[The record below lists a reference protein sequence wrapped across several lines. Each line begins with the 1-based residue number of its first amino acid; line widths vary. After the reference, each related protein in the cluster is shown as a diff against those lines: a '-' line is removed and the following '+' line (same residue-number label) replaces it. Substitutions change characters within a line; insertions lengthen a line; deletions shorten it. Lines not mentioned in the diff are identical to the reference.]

1 MPPSPWPYPRLF
13 AHRLGGALA
22 PENTLAGLRLAAR
35 LGVRAV
41 ECDVKLSADGVP
53 FLLHDDT
60 LERTTDGHGPAAAQP
75 WAALRTLDAGTYH
88 HRAFAG
94 EPLPALAE
102 LAGACQPLDVV
113 PNLEIKP
120 CPGREAETGRQ
131 VALAAGRLWRHAPL
145 PPLLSSF
152 SPEALLAAAQAAPT
166 LPRALLL
173 EQWEEDAAAQA
184 AALGAR
190 ALHLPW
196 QALTETRVAALKG
209 AGYALMAWTVNDP
222 REAGRLAALGVDMLC
237 SDRPE
242 RL

>member
-1 MPPSPWPYPRLF
+1 MPPSPWPYPSLF

-60 LERTTDGHGPAAAQP
+60 LERTTDGHGPAATQP
-75 WAALRTLDAGTYH
+75 WAALQALDAGCRH

-94 EPLPALAE
+94 EPLPTLAALAD
-102 LAGACQPLDVV
+102 ACLQLGVV

-120 CPGREAETGRQ
+120 CPGRDAETGRQ
-131 VALAAGRLWRHAPL
+131 VALAAERLWRHAPL

-152 SPEALLAAAQAAPT
+152 SPDALQAAAQAAPT

-173 EQWEEDAAAQA
+173 EKWEDNAAAQA
-184 AALGAR
+184 AALGVR

-196 QALTETRVAALKG
+196 QALTPARAAALKD

-222 REAGRLAALGVDMLC
+222 REAARLTALGVDMVC

-242 RL
+242 LF